1 MSIKGGLCGEEQWE
15 VGGDKD
21 RMWGENM
28 IKVYCMWKI
37 QDGG

>member
-21 RMWGENM
+21 RMWGENRR
-28 IKVYCMWKI
+28 I
-37 QDGG
+37 